1 MPWDVV
7 AKRLLSERKWHN
19 VDSVKHGPRHELNP
33 LRIQNLPLLFWCET
47 RSRAGFKV
55 ARFEQPLRPVGAP
68 PEWEFEHYWCTIG
81 ATNGACKGNRQVH
94 PAYLGTGT
102 DPNERKRSLG
112 LSSSCLLAKETSE
125 GSCTPHTVCAVGPRT
140 VPACRSSC
148 LPYTPTPYTPTPV
161 NPLRMLAFDASG
173 RAALFLFYRPARGA
187 DMGGLRD
194 HRASSEAGRRTM
206 EEPSAKRHRVRRPFN
221 SPPCHCVCST
231 PLAYLLFLPVLLLEE
246 KRILDCSAP
255 LVVAAAHA
263 QLHLLRPTSGQG
275 AHRVRLPCRAP
286 LPKHTLTTH
295 THALRVEV

>member
-1 MPWDVV
+1 MGVRTLLVHDWCYERRVQRQQASPSRLFGDRDRPKRTKTIALVV
-7 AKRLLSERKWHN
+7 LVLPSRTRNIRRKLHATHR
-19 VDSVKHGPRHELNP
+19 VRCGP
-33 LRIQNLPLLFWCET
+33 QNSAGVPKQLPTL
-47 RSRAGFKV
+47 
-55 ARFEQPLRPVGAP
+55 
-68 PEWEFEHYWCTIG
+68 H
-81 ATNGACKGNRQVH
+81 
-94 PAYLGTGT
+94 
-102 DPNERKRSLG
+102 
-112 LSSSCLLAKETSE
+112 
-125 GSCTPHTVCAVGPRT
+125 
-140 VPACRSSC
+140 
-148 LPYTPTPYTPTPV
+148 PYTLHPYTPV

-231 PLAYLLFLPVLLLEE
+231 PPAYLLFLPVLLLEE